1 MGGSNVDVGSCGYVW
16 APVREESSA
25 YSLKL
30 FRPRGVEAAR
40 VSDGRLGSVSVGLN
54 SDDLAVL
61 SSKGGGDLIA
71 GGPRVE
77 M

>member
-30 FRPRGVEAAR
+30 FRPRGIEAVR
-40 VSDGRLGSVSVGLN
+40 VSDGRLGSVSVGFN

-61 SSKGGGDLIA
+61 GSKGGGDLIA

>member
-1 MGGSNVDVGSCGYVW
+1 MGGSNVDAGSCRSVW

-30 FRPRGVEAAR
+30 FRPPGIEAAR
-40 VSDGRLGSVSVGLN
+40 VSDGRLGSVGLH
-54 SDDLAVL
+54 SDDLAML
-61 SSKGGGDLIA
+61 AGSKVGDDLIA

>member
-30 FRPRGVEAAR
+30 FRPRGIEAAR
-40 VSDGRLGSVSVGLN
+40 VNDGRLGSVSVGLE
-54 SDDLAVL
+54 SDDLAML
-61 SSKGGGDLIA
+61 GSKVGGDLIA